1 MIKNLSAMEG
11 FLSKKL
17 SLPRINSIIMKKHFF
32 LVSIVL
38 LLTNFTFAAKVDTLQ
53 IASKAMNKTYNAAVV
68 TPNSYAKGKT
78 NYPVLYLLHGAYGHF
93 RDWLK
98 STPNE
103 NLVTDLAD
111 QYNIIIVMPE
121 GETFSFYIDSPV
133 NKESQ
138 FETFITQEVIQ
149 KVDATYRTIASK
161 NGRVITGLSM
171 GGHGALYLSS
181 KHPELFCAAGSMS
194 GAVDMNMML
203 NPDNLERT
211 KTLLTPILG
220 TEVLSAEAY
229 KRYAVIDKV
238 DLLKAN
244 KMPLIID
251 CGVDDFLIETNRELH
266 RRLVY
271 NKVPHDYTE
280 RPGAHTWEYWDN
292 ALPYH
297 MLFFSKIL
305 KVNGSL

>member
-1 MIKNLSAMEG
+1 
-11 FLSKKL
+11 
-17 SLPRINSIIMKKHFF
+17 MKKHFF

-38 LLTNFTFAAKVDTLQ
+38 LLANFTFAAKVDTLQ

-98 STPNE
+98 STPNK

-161 NGRVITGLSM
+161 NGRVISGLSM

-211 KTLLTPILG
+211 RTLLTPILG
-220 TEVLSAEAY
+220 AEVLSPDAY

-280 RPGAHTWEYWDN
+280 RPGAHTWEYWEN

-305 KVNGSL
+305 KAKGSL

>member
-1 MIKNLSAMEG
+1 MEG
-11 FLSKKL
+11 FFCLKQL
-17 SLPRINSIIMKKHFF
+17 SLPRINSIVMKKHFF

-38 LLTNFTFAAKVDTLQ
+38 LLANFTFAAKVDTLQ

-220 TEVLSAEAY
+220 AEVLSPDAY

-305 KVNGSL
+305 KANGSL

>member
-1 MIKNLSAMEG
+1 MKG
-11 FLSKKL
+11 FSFIQKQ
-17 SLPRINSIIMKKHFF
+17 LPLPKTNSIVMKKRFF

-38 LLTNFTFAAKVDTLQ
+38 LLANFTFAAKVDTLQ

-220 TEVLSAEAY
+220 AEVLSPDAY

-297 MLFFSKIL
+297 ILFFSKIL
-305 KVNGSL
+305 KANGSL